1 MMESIKTQGNFIA
14 YSGESRRAA
23 FALEEDLVLFE
34 AAPDLFKA
42 LKGLLASLEYIDFE
56 HLDWIDQQDD
66 EEPTSK
72 QIPWELAKK
81 AIAKATPEWV
91 KETN

>member
-1 MMESIKTQGNFIA
+1 MEPLETQGNFMS
-14 YSGESRRAA
+14 YEGESRRAA
-23 FALEEDLVLFE
+23 FALEEDLILFE
-34 AAPDLFKA
+34 AAPDLLKA
-42 LKGLLASLEYIDFE
+42 LKDLLASLEYIDFE
-56 HLDWIDQQDD
+56 HLDWVDQQDD
-66 EEPTSK
+66 EEPTSE